1 MAMLGQATAAVQV
14 VEEGAARVDAEEA
27 AEVAEND
34 LKSSF
39 SLFIHL
45 PICRENGYAQQDS
58 KYYSWVIHLASRTTT
73 NRLFVHQR
81 ATFCITIPKGL
92 FPTAFKLLRISH

>member
-1 MAMLGQATAAVQV
+1 MAMLGQVTAAVQV

-45 PICRENGYAQQDS
+45 PICRENVVHVFFYLKVRLSNCFTKSLGDVAS
-58 KYYSWVIHLASRTTT
+58 SMALLHL
-73 NRLFVHQR
+73 
-81 ATFCITIPKGL
+81 
-92 FPTAFKLLRISH
+92 